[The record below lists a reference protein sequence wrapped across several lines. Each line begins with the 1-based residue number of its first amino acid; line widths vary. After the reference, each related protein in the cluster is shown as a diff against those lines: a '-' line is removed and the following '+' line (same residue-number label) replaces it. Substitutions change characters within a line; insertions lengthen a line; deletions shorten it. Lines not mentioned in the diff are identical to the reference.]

1 MEMLRKK
8 MWSDQR
14 SIQVTDFGAGSKSS
28 NANERMVKSIAK
40 SASKRSKYAK
50 VLFRI
55 IEKNNFKNCIELG
68 TSLGLSTGYIAK
80 ANSEAKVTTFEGC
93 PEIAKIAKENMQFV
107 DVKNVDIQMGS
118 FDETLPKYLQNI
130 KSNTHFD
137 FIFIDGNHRKEP
149 TLRYFE
155 WLLEKATE
163 DAIFVFDDIHWSR
176 EMHEAWRIIQK
187 HPRVTVTID
196 IFEMGIVF
204 LNPKY
209 EKGNFVINY

>member
-1 MEMLRKK
+1 MDMLRKK

-80 ANSEAKVTTFEGC
+80 ANSESKVITFEGC
-93 PEIAKIAKENMQFV
+93 PEIAKIAKENMQFI
-107 DVKNVDIQMGS
+107 DVKNVDIQIGN
-118 FDETLPKYLQNI
+118 FDETLPKYMGNMN
-130 KSNTHFD
+130 SNNHFD

-163 DAIFVFDDIHWSR
+163 DAIFVFDDIHWSK
-176 EMHEAWRIIQK
+176 EMYEAWKIIQK

-209 EKGNFVINY
+209 EKGDFVINY